1 MGIPFQSFL
10 LILFIMRDADEK
22 VNQNLEMQ
30 RRDIGAQNYTHCDSL
45 GEKKLAFQNASN
57 IPVGIVRI

>member
-1 MGIPFQSFL
+1 MKRKIK
-10 LILFIMRDADEK
+10 IWK
-22 VNQNLEMQ
+22 C
-30 RRDIGAQNYTHCDSL
+30 RDIGAQNYTHCDSL

>member
-1 MGIPFQSFL
+1 
-10 LILFIMRDADEK
+10 MRDADEK
-22 VNQNLEMQ
+22 ENQNLEMQ